1 MFVLLPCLL
10 GTSSPTLAASTILS
24 STYKG
29 FGVRIVPRN
38 EVHFGYEIRS
48 RSSGTPIQSPDAFMT
63 QRAALA
69 AACRFID
76 DVDRRLGL
84 GARAWNEEE

>member
-1 MFVLLPCLL
+1 
-10 GTSSPTLAASTILS
+10 LS

-48 RSSGTPIQSPDAFMT
+48 RSNGTPIQSPDAFVT
-63 QRAALA
+63 RRAALA

-84 GARAWNEEE
+84 GVRAWDKEE

>member
-1 MFVLLPCLL
+1 M
-10 GTSSPTLAASTILS
+10 S

-38 EVHFGYEIRS
+38 DVHFGYEIWS
-48 RSSGTPIQSPDAFMT
+48 QSNGTPIQSPDAFVT

-84 GARAWNEEE
+84 SACAESCDEDV

>member
-1 MFVLLPCLL
+1 LRL
-10 GTSSPTLAASTILS
+10 SSITTQFTRASTILS

-48 RSSGTPIQSPDAFMT
+48 RGSSTSIQSPDAFVT
-63 QRAALA
+63 RRAALA

-84 GARAWNEEE
+84 GMRVRGEEK